1 MARENNFAQKS
12 QNITRIL
19 VACVNVLISDL
30 ANSNINDTDDTP

>member
-12 QNITRIL
+12 QNIRIL
-19 VACVNVLISDL
+19 AACVNVLISDL